1 MELQDV
7 DGLEYLQAVN
17 HEIDTMDVGL
27 EELRDYIEL
36 LQLDEVLV
44 QPAAADRA
52 CLFVTEQGVFNMARL
67 AYPAYYEEIA
77 DLDQS
82 IIFNLCQRQVAAED
96 LADTVVEQYCD
107 RLDAFAFHVED
118 SKCTA
123 FTAPAIEAWPALAY
137 PAVAKGLD
145 VPSDGG
151 ISLHYAVA
159 GSVCQQTGGEKRMK
173 VSLLCDPLEPELRY
187 IDQRFYGAQCT
198 MELRYAT
205 LAGCPMQDWAAELQN
220 EDLVHEIAQDIE
232 NVGNKVKQQAK
243 TLKKGGL
250 KAQAQEGK
258 TKAQDFVAKNPV
270 LCGMILIPTGALF
283 AFLGWYM
290 LDVILAITAFTAA
303 TAACAYFGLQLVE
316 MKYAA
321 VDSEPGWLI
330 WSILGLSLLV
340 GLLAGFCIR
349 NLRAL
354 GTSILAG
361 VGGAIGGSALVHL
374 FGITGAVVSWAL
386 IVICIMAAV
395 MLVRFVEFTLILAM
409 TSIGGSYMLT
419 RGVSFFVGGF
429 PDEAAVKDLV
439 AQGIKPWTQFKYF
452 WAYAGVIITLSVIA
466 FMVQLKVTGAW
477 KKKERA
483 GAMSEGERSQ
493 SAN

>member
-1 MELQDV
+1 
-7 DGLEYLQAVN
+7 
-17 HEIDTMDVGL
+17 MDVGL

-36 LQLDEVLV
+36 LQLDEVLE

-52 CLFVTEQGVFNMARL
+52 CLFVTEQGVYNMARL

-77 DLDQS
+77 DLEQS

-96 LADTVVEQYCD
+96 LADTVVERYCD

-123 FTAPAIEAWPALAY
+123 FTAPVIEAWPALAH
-137 PAVAKGLD
+137 PAVAKGAD

-151 ISLHYAVA
+151 VSLHYAVA
-159 GSVCQQTGGEKRMK
+159 GSVCKQTGGEKRMK

-205 LAGCPMQDWAAELQN
+205 LAGCPMEDWAAELQN
-220 EDLVHEIAQDIE
+220 EDLVHEIAKDIE
-232 NVGNKVKQQAK
+232 NVGNKVKQS
-243 TLKKGGL
+243 KGNL
-250 KAQAQEGK
+250 KAHAQESNA
-258 TKAQDFVAKNPV
+258 KAQDFVKKNPV

-290 LDVILAITAFTAA
+290 LDVILAITAFAAA
-303 TAACAYFGLQLVE
+303 TAASAYFGLQLVE

-349 NLRAL
+349 NLRKL
-354 GTSILAG
+354 GTTILAG
-361 VGGAIGGSALVHL
+361 VGGFVGGSALVHL
-374 FGITGAVVSWAL
+374 FGITGAIVPWAL
-386 IVICIMAAV
+386 IAVCVIAAV

-409 TSIGGSYMLT
+409 TSIAGSYMLT

-429 PDEAAVKDLV
+429 PDEAGVKDLV
-439 AQGIKPWTQFKYF
+439 AKGIKPWTQYPYF
-452 WAYAGVIITLSVIA
+452 WAYAGAIVALSAIA
-466 FMVQLKVTGAW
+466 FTVQLKVTGAW
-477 KKKERA
+477 KKKE
-483 GAMSEGERSQ
+483 SEGERSQ